1 MKNKVYQI
9 FEYFWHL
16 NYKITITMSPKF
28 KPVIYGIGV
37 FAIYALL
44 TYVLRL
50 VTNRMP
56 LNAEFLGVF
65 TTNDLLLGLVVAI
78 ILTVSHERKKRFK

>member
-1 MKNKVYQI
+1 
-9 FEYFWHL
+9 
-16 NYKITITMSPKF
+16 MSPKF

-44 TYVLRL
+44 TYILRL
-50 VTNRMP
+50 ISNRMP
-56 LNAEFLGVF
+56 EDAEFFGVY

-78 ILTVSHERKKRFK
+78 ILTISRERKRRLK